1 MLTARAVRWLL
12 LVVFLLT
19 YAGISA
25 RRLHLLPVGR
35 PSIALIGACAMVG
48 LGSLA
53 GVHGLHGDEALAAVE
68 PGTMALLTGMMM
80 LAAALELAGFFGQ
93 AASWVLR
100 WTSRPV
106 PLLYLVTVGSGVLS
120 ALLVNDAVC
129 LLATPFVMMLCRRTG
144 APRVPF
150 VLAVAMGANAGSAM
164 TLAGNPQNMLV
175 ARLSGIPYA
184 RYVAVAGPA
193 GLAALGVTAALL
205 HGMFRGELARSAPPP
220 AAEEP
225 PAATDRL
232 LLAASLLALLGF
244 TVAALLGTHLAFGA
258 VTAASVALLAAR
270 KDAPV
275 LLERVDWTV
284 LVFFSGLF
292 ILVAALRKT
301 GLPDEALAALTRVLP
316 PQGASGTALLIG
328 VLLVGSQ
335 IVSNVPLILLLEPWI
350 RGFPDGTTAWV
361 LTALVSTLAGNLT
374 LLGSVA
380 NIIVIE
386 RAGAQDEVGFRAY
399 TRAGLPVTLLS
410 TAAALVVVWLLR

>member
-1 MLTARAVRWLL
+1 
-12 LVVFLLT
+12 
-19 YAGISA
+19 
-25 RRLHLLPVGR
+25 
-35 PSIALIGACAMVG
+35 MVA

-53 GVHGLHGDEALAAVE
+53 GAHGLPGDEALASVE
-68 PGTMALLTGMMM
+68 PGTIALLTGMMM
-80 LAAALELAGFFGQ
+80 LAAALELAGFFGH
-93 AASWVLR
+93 AAAWVLR
-100 WTSRPV
+100 WTHRPV

-129 LLATPFVMMLCRRTG
+129 LLATPFVMRVCRCIG

-175 ARLSGIPYA
+175 ARLSGISYA
-184 RYVAVAGPA
+184 RYLTVAGPS
-193 GLAALGVTAALL
+193 GLVALGVTAVLL
-205 HGMFRGELARSAPPP
+205 HWIFHDELARSSPPSDGEALP
-220 AAEEP
+220 F
-225 PAATDRL
+225 ATDRL
-232 LLAASLLALLGF
+232 LLGASLLALLGF

-270 KDAPV
+270 KEAPA
-275 LLERVDWTV
+275 LLGRVDWTV
-284 LVFFSGLF
+284 LVFFAGLF

-301 GLPDEALAALTRVLP
+301 GLPDEALAALTRVIP

-350 RGFPDGTTAWV
+350 RGFPDGTMAWV

-380 NIIVIE
+380 NILVIE

-399 TRAGLPVTLLS
+399 TRVGLPITLLS
-410 TAAALVVVWLLR
+410 TAAALAVVWVLRSS